1 VNEIRGGFATRSLIR
16 FHRLHFAWCS
26 RVRDRAGC
34 IRTGRDMQLAWRAKL
49 PCGGGEGAVHS
60 SVVASHG
67 LSFTFSP
74 CLMLQKKLM
83 MKGNL
88 SEPHDPRCPG
98 DRLVPFE
105 AGQSPRRYA
114 HSPGSIPARRP
125 YQRRCIPAMPC
136 KNIGRKIAFMQISV
150 GQKMDFS
157 PELAHLSAGRFR
169 EPIVNAGEKSEDC
182 ARRNDVMEM
191 RDDVVGVVQIKIG

>member
-1 VNEIRGGFATRSLIR
+1 MKF
-16 FHRLHFAWCS
+16 
-26 RVRDRAGC
+26 
-34 IRTGRDMQLAWRAKL
+34 

-83 MKGNL
+83 MNGIW
-88 SEPHDPRCPG
+88 
-98 DRLVPFE
+98 
-105 AGQSPRRYA
+105 ASPIVHA
-114 HSPGSIPARRP
+114 AQEIGLFHSNPVHPWPPS

-150 GQKMDFS
+150 GQKCTFPQNS
-157 PELAHLSAGRFR
+157 LIFR
-169 EPIVNAGEKSEDC
+169 PVAFGNQK
-182 ARRNDVMEM
+182 
-191 RDDVVGVVQIKIG
+191 